1 MAYGECGSG
10 GVIVEYPGPEH
21 VLRGLR
27 LRRKT
32 PDRLL
37 FGY

>member
-10 GVIVEYPGPEH
+10 GAIIEFPVPEH
-21 VLRGLR
+21 VLRGVR
-27 LRRKT
+27 LRGKT
-32 PDRLL
+32 PIRLL